1 VYNFEPIFV
10 SELANWIGHI
20 WRRNC
25 LLKHVI
31 DGTIEGRTEV
41 TGSKGGRRKQ
51 LLKDLKENTR
61 YCIFKKEARAPLC
74 GELALQD
81 AMNGMNEQMYPAEI
95 TRC

>member
-1 VYNFEPIFV
+1 VYNYESIYV

-31 DGTIEGRTEV
+31 EGKIEGRTV

-51 LLKDLKENTR
+51 LLHDLKENTK
-61 YCIFKKEARAPLC
+61 CWIFKKEALAPVC

-81 AMNGMNEQMYPAEI
+81 A
-95 TRC
+95 TDLS